1 MAKSLQEQLKAIAD
15 KRIEDV
21 EDIMSASMLRMGN
34 RIILDSPVDEGR
46 FVNNWM
52 SAVDRVD
59 KSTRNTV
66 SVGGADSRK
75 DLLEVTSNIQI
86 GATFYFSNS
95 LPYAHRLEYEGWS
108 AQAPKGMVRVNA
120 MYWDNIVQEEVNKRK

>member
-34 RIILDSPVDEGR
+34 IIILESPFDEGR
-46 FVNNWM
+46 FMNNWM
-52 SAVDRVD
+52 SAVDRID
-59 KSTRNTV
+59 RSANRPPLL
-66 SVGGADSRK
+66 GGADSK
-75 DLLEVTSNIQI
+75 KNLLEVTSNIQI